1 MRHAPVRP
9 SLLLLSFSALGVAVA
24 PGLNSAAFAQAI
36 TVSSP
41 LSASGSALEGA
52 AATLAFDARAMD
64 TLKPARRV
72 MMENFTLGPNL
83 AVTLDLKSIEP
94 FAADAK
100 IVAASMR
107 GGRLVEEPIERPDAV
122 FLGGCIAGI
131 DDSQAFLALSRDAQQ
146 GWVRLGGRMFI
157 ISSGPYGARMPAM
170 VYDLAALPAGAI
182 TFNDAACAT
191 EQLAPIGES
200 RAAASGD
207 DGSIAGSGDT
217 APCREVRIALDTDYE
232 FTANKFGGN
241 PIAAATYAAT
251 IMAGCNQIYTND
263 LNVRTQISF
272 LRLWLTPSDPWTQTG
287 SSAQLTEFRNYW
299 EANQQSTSRTLAHML
314 SARGLGGGVAWLSV
328 MCNSTFGYAVSGN
341 INGFFPY
348 PLQNNNSQNWDMMV
362 FAHETG
368 HNFSSPHTHS
378 YTPPID
384 GCGLNPADCTLAAQ
398 GTIMS
403 YCHTCSGGMTNIA
416 LDLHP
421 IVEAYILNSL
431 SGLSCKFLGSALVP
445 QAQDDRGFLAEG
457 ASLTIDVLKNDLE
470 TNCDSATIDSFAPTS
485 INGGSVV
492 LSVGTGPNGRD
503 QLAYTAPTG
512 YNGIDTFT
520 YVIRD
525 GANQTGS
532 ATVSVRVYGFRTP
545 DAPVRFQSGAKA
557 RYYSLTSPS
566 VLPDFATLV
575 PFTNNTAT
583 SVNFPSTGGNFAGSG
598 IPDNVGA
605 VYTGWIT
612 APTTGLYT
620 MYLESDDGS
629 RLWVGNEVIVGND
642 GLHGMVERSGLV
654 GLQAGRHKV
663 RIEFFEAGGGAGLIA
678 RYSGP
683 GVSKQV
689 IPAANW
695 SRALPADINESGSI
709 DVNDLLAVI
718 AGWGPCTAGCEA
730 DVNGDQVI
738 DVNDLLG
745 VVSNWG

>member
-1 MRHAPVRP
+1 MRLAPVCP
-9 SLLLLSFSALGVAVA
+9 SLLLSFSAISLALA

-36 TVSSP
+36 TINSP

-52 AATLAFDARAMD
+52 AATLAFDARALEM
-64 TLKPARRV
+64 LKPARRV

-83 AVTLDLKSIEP
+83 AVTLDLKRIEP
-94 FAADAK
+94 FADDAK
-100 IVAASMR
+100 IVAASIS
-107 GGRLVEEPIERPDAV
+107 GGRLVEEPLARPDAV
-122 FLGGCIAGI
+122 FLGGRIAGI
-131 DDSQAFLALSRDAQQ
+131 DDSQAFLTLSRDAQQ
-146 GWVRLGGRMFI
+146 GWVRVGGRMFI
-157 ISSGPYGARMPAM
+157 ISSGPHGAGLPAM
-170 VYDLAALPAGAI
+170 VYDVAALPEGAI
-182 TFNDAACAT
+182 TFNDAACAA
-191 EQLAPIGES
+191 EQLAPIGEARATAS
-200 RAAASGD
+200 R
-207 DGSIAGSGDT
+207 DGGSTAGSGGT
-217 APCREVRIALDTDYE
+217 APCREVRIAIDTDYE

-299 EANQQSTSRTLAHML
+299 LANQASTPRTLAHML

-328 MCNSTFGYAVSGN
+328 MCNSAHGYAVSGN
-341 INGFFPY
+341 INGSFPY
-348 PLQNNNSQNWDMMV
+348 PLQNNSSQNWDMMV

-378 YTPPID
+378 YVPPID
-384 GCGLNPADCTLAAQ
+384 GCGLNPSDCTLAAQ

-403 YCHTCSGGMTNIA
+403 YCHLCSGGIANIA

-421 IVEAYILNSL
+421 IVETRILDYL
-431 SGLSCKFLGSALVP
+431 DGLSCNFLGSALVP
-445 QAQDDRGFLAEG
+445 QAQDDRGFVAEG
-457 ASLTIDVLKNDLE
+457 ASLTLDVLKNDLE
-470 TNCDSATIDSFAPTS
+470 TNCDSVMIDSYDATS
-485 INGGSVV
+485 LNGGSVA

-503 QLAYTAPTG
+503 QLIYTAPTG

-520 YVIRD
+520 YTIRD
-525 GANQTGS
+525 GANQTGT

-545 DAPVRFQSGAKA
+545 DAPVRFQAGAKA
-557 RYYSLTSPS
+557 RYYNLASPS
-566 VLPDFATLV
+566 VLPNFAALV
-575 PFTNNTAT
+575 PFVTNTAT

-612 APTTGLYT
+612 APTSGLYT

-629 RLWVGNEVIVGND
+629 RLWVGDEVIVGND
-642 GLHGMVERSGLV
+642 GLHGMIERSGLV

-695 SRALPADINESGSI
+695 SRALAADINESGSI
-709 DVNDLLAVI
+709 DVNDLLSVI
-718 AGWGPCTAGCEA
+718 TGWGPCTAGCEA
-730 DVNGDQVI
+730 DVNGDQMI
-738 DVNDLLG
+738 DVNDLLA
-745 VVSNWG
+745 VVTDWG